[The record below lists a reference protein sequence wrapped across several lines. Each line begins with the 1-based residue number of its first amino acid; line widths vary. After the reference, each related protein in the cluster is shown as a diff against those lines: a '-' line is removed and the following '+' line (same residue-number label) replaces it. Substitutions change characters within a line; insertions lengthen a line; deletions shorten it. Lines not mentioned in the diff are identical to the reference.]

1 VSEISKGDVVQLKS
15 GGPDMTVQALGDY
28 TSSSDIDDGA
38 LCAWFDGPTLHTEVF
53 DRSAL
58 IKKES

>member
-1 VSEISKGDVVQLKS
+1 MSEINKGDVVQLKS

-28 TSSSDIDDGA
+28 TSSCDIDDGA
-38 LCAWFDGPTLHTEVF
+38 LCAWFDGPVLHTEVF

-58 IKKES
+58 VVKQS